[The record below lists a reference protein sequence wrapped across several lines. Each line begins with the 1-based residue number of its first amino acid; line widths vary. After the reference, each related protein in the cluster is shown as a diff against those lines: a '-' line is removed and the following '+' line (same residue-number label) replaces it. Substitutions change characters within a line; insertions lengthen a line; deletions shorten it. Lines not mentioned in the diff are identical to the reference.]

1 MQMPNKSS
9 SQQLSPETELPPLAT
24 PCVTKQGDQPQ
35 DPVLQNKET
44 NLKIHVQRTLFDN
57 VSRDIEGEKE
67 GDSKRRKTG
76 RQAEGGS
83 DMHTEHAHDGV
94 GHKLLHQV
102 LARTTHGHQ
111 NQRQVSARRTTSTD
125 PYSVP
130 QASEAQMNVL
140 QVKEQEVKQT
150 AIRQFSLE
158 GNEQNMPRPAT
169 AQPVLDQVT
178 LLPKFL
184 KVLVTYLHPCI

>member
-1 MQMPNKSS
+1 MQMPPKSS
-9 SQQLSPETELPPLAT
+9 SQQLSPS

-158 GNEQNMPRPAT
+158 GNEHMTTTRSRQLVEVAQSQIPTFLPQERSQPR
-169 AQPVLDQVT
+169 
-178 LLPKFL
+178 
-184 KVLVTYLHPCI
+184 

>member
-1 MQMPNKSS
+1 MQMPPKSS
-9 SQQLSPETELPPLAT
+9 SQQLSPS

-102 LARTTHGHQ
+102 LAHTTHGHQ
-111 NQRQVSARRTTSTD
+111 NQQTPSFCS
-125 PYSVP
+125 S
-130 QASEAQMNVL
+130 
-140 QVKEQEVKQT
+140 QT

-158 GNEQNMPRPAT
+158 GNEHMTTTRSRQLVEVAQSQIPTFLPQERSQPR
-169 AQPVLDQVT
+169 
-178 LLPKFL
+178 
-184 KVLVTYLHPCI
+184 